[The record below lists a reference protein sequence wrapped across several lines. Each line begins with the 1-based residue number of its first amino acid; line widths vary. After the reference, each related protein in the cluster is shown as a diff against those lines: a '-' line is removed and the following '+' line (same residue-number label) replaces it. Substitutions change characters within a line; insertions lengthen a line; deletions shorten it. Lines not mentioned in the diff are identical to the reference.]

1 MSVSNRHI
9 LAQGA
14 ALSALGRVAWTTLEQ
29 QLRGKPKQAPTLP
42 GPTIEVSLPPR
53 SPGLVHD
60 YIVHVGGDPA
70 AYRGCVPVHLFPQ
83 WAFGLA
89 SQALEGV
96 PYPLTRVLNVG
107 CELEQRA
114 PLPADDALLVRAQLA
129 SIDDDGR
136 RAVLRT
142 RVVTSTNSVKDALI
156 ADIIAMVPL
165 QRGRT
170 KGEGGARDKDK
181 DTTRVP
187 DDAREVA
194 RFKLGADAGLDFAKL
209 TGDFNPIH
217 WVRPAARAAGFPSV
231 ILHGFATMARTLEA
245 LNNGVFGG
253 DVTRLRKWQCR
264 FTKPLVLPA
273 QAAVYTQG
281 QQVFVGGALG
291 APAYLVG
298 SYEI

>member
-14 ALSALGRVAWTTLEQ
+14 AFSALGRVAWATLEQ
-29 QLRGKPKQAPTLP
+29 QLRGKSKEAPTLP
-42 GPTIEVSLPPR
+42 GPTLEVSLPPR
-53 SPGLVHD
+53 APALVRD

-70 AYRGCVPVHLFPQ
+70 AYRGSVPAHLFPQ
-83 WAFGLA
+83 WTFGLA

-114 PLPADDALLVRAQLA
+114 QLPADEALLVRAHLA

-165 QRGRT
+165 KGGRT
-170 KGEGGARDKDK
+170 KRTGGSRDKDK
-181 DTTRVP
+181 DCARVP
-187 DDAREVA
+187 EDAHELA
-194 RFKLGADAGLDFAKL
+194 RFKLGANAGLDFAKL

-245 LNNGVFGG
+245 LNHGVFGG
-253 DVTRLRKWQCR
+253 DVMRLKKWQCR